1 MTDGPKQKKTSISL
15 RHEDI
20 AKLAALGM
28 TATEAV
34 RAFCAGRG
42 ADGMP
47 APVQAPGIVLVDDP
61 DQRDPSD
68 VLPDPPPTRGHGW
81 TFTGTLRREADGSER
96 WVGRAMARPTSLA
109 ELQERVGDA
118 PGPVRLSSAYVLLVA
133 EVSS

>member
-1 MTDGPKQKKTSISL
+1 MTDGPKQRKTSISL

-47 APVQAPGIVLVDDP
+47 VPVQPPGIVLVDDP
-61 DQRDPSD
+61 DQRDPHD
-68 VLPDPPPTRGHGW
+68 VLPDPPPAAGHDWAWTGRWTARAPSLDEAIRLRDEMRGRG
-81 TFTGTLRREADGSER
+81 
-96 WVGRAMARPTSLA
+96 
-109 ELQERVGDA
+109 GDA
-118 PGPVRLSSAYVLLVA
+118 RIAAPYVLLVA
-133 EVSS
+133 EVSNG